1 MVQLPVLSY
10 DPKQSFG
17 LDVTEVEYRRDLNVS
32 WMARVYQ
39 PQGTGPFPVMLDV
52 HGGRWNRGTR
62 TNAEVMDRALAESG
76 IVVASIEFR
85 LAPDHPYPAQVAD
98 INYGTRWL
106 KAHARDFN
114 ADPGSIGAI
123 GSSSGGHGVF
133 LSGMR
138 PHDPRYAALPL
149 DEAPELDATLN
160 YILACWPVV
169 DPHARYLYA
178 QETNN
183 EGLVAATNAYFTS
196 SDGATEG
203 NPHMILQRGEM
214 VTLPPAFI
222 IQGTEDDNIPVPAT
236 REFAEAYRRS
246 GGEIQLEIFD
256 GMPHGFGYRRG
267 PETDRAVDLVKAFIA
282 RQLSAPARTGS

>member
-1 MVQLPVLSY
+1 M
-10 DPKQSFG
+10 
-17 LDVTEVEYRRDLNVS
+17 
-32 WMARVYQ
+32 
-39 PQGTGPFPVMLDV
+39 
-52 HGGRWNRGTR
+52 
-62 TNAEVMDRALAESG
+62 
-76 IVVASIEFR
+76 
-85 LAPDHPYPAQVAD
+85 
-98 INYGTRWL
+98 
-106 KAHARDFN
+106 
-114 ADPGSIGAI
+114 
-123 GSSSGGHGVF
+123 
-133 LSGMR
+133 
-138 PHDPRYAALPL
+138 
-149 DEAPELDATLN
+149 
-160 YILACWPVV
+160 

-214 VTLPPAFI
+214 VTLPPAII

-236 REFAEAYRRS
+236 KEFAEAYRRS

-256 GMPHGFGYRRG
+256 GMPHGFGYRPG

>member
-1 MVQLPVLSY
+1 MVQLPALSY
-10 DPKQSFG
+10 DPRQSFG

-106 KAHARDFN
+106 KARARDFN

-214 VTLPPAFI
+214 VTLPPAII

-236 REFAEAYRRS
+236 KEFAEAYRRS

-256 GMPHGFGYRRG
+256 GMPHGFGYRPG

-282 RQLSAPARTGS
+282 LQLSAPARTGS

>member
-1 MVQLPVLSY
+1 MVRLPALSY
-10 DPKQSFG
+10 DPKQSFE
-17 LDVTEVEYRRDLNVS
+17 LDVVEVEYRRDQDVP
-32 WMARVYQ
+32 WMVRVYQ

-76 IVVASIEFR
+76 IVVAAIEFR
-85 LAPDHPYPAQVAD
+85 LAPDYPYPAQVAD

-114 ADPGSIGAI
+114 ADPDSIGAI

-133 LSGMR
+133 LSAMR
-138 PHDPRYAALPL
+138 PNDPRYAALPL
-149 DEAPELDATLN
+149 DEAPDLDATLN

-169 DPHARYLYA
+169 DPQARYRYA

-183 EGLVAATNAYFTS
+183 DGLIAATNAYFTS

-203 NPHMILQRGEM
+203 NPHMILQRGEK
-214 VTLPPAFI
+214 VTLPPAII

-236 REFAEAYRRS
+236 REFVEAYRRS

-256 GMPHGFGYRRG
+256 GMPHGFGYLAG

-282 RQLSAPARTGS
+282 LRLSAPAKTAS

>member
-196 SDGATEG
+196 SDGVTEG

-214 VTLPPAFI
+214 VTLPPAII

-236 REFAEAYRRS
+236 KEFAEAYRRS

>member
-214 VTLPPAFI
+214 VTLPPAII

-236 REFAEAYRRS
+236 KEFAEAYRRS

>member
-1 MVQLPVLSY
+1 MVQLPALSY

-114 ADPGSIGAI
+114 ADPSSIGAI

-196 SDGATEG
+196 SDGVTEG

-214 VTLPPAFI
+214 VTLPPAII

-236 REFAEAYRRS
+236 KEFAEAYRRS

>member
-1 MVQLPVLSY
+1 MVQLPALSY

-196 SDGATEG
+196 SDGVTEG

-236 REFAEAYRRS
+236 KEFAEAYRRS

-256 GMPHGFGYRRG
+256 GMPHGFGYSRG

>member
-1 MVQLPVLSY
+1 MVQLPALSY

-196 SDGATEG
+196 SDGVTEG

-214 VTLPPAFI
+214 VTLPPAII

-236 REFAEAYRRS
+236 KEFAEAYRRS

>member
-196 SDGATEG
+196 SDGTTEG

-214 VTLPPAFI
+214 VTLPPAII

-236 REFAEAYRRS
+236 KEFAEAYRRS

>member
-1 MVQLPVLSY
+1 MVQLPALSY

-85 LAPDHPYPAQVAD
+85 LAPDHPYPAQVVD

-106 KAHARDFN
+106 KARARDFN

-214 VTLPPAFI
+214 VTLPPAII

-236 REFAEAYRRS
+236 KEFAEAYRRS

-256 GMPHGFGYRRG
+256 GMPHGFGYRPG

>member
-1 MVQLPVLSY
+1 MVQLPALSY

-106 KAHARDFN
+106 KARARDFN

-183 EGLVAATNAYFTS
+183 EGLVVATNAYFTS

-214 VTLPPAFI
+214 VTLPPAII

-236 REFAEAYRRS
+236 KEFAEAYRRS

-267 PETDRAVDLVKAFIA
+267 PETECAVDLVKAFIA

>member
-1 MVQLPVLSY
+1 MVQLPALSY

-76 IVVASIEFR
+76 MVVASIEFR

-214 VTLPPAFI
+214 VTLPPAII

-236 REFAEAYRRS
+236 KEFAEAYRRS

>member
-1 MVQLPVLSY
+1 MASESVVAY
-10 DPKQSFG
+10 DPDRVCEISVQD
-17 LDVTEVEYRRDLNVS
+17 LEYRDGLAVRI
-32 WMARVYQ
+32 YQ
-39 PQGTGPFPVMLDV
+39 PVGAGPCPALVDV
-52 HGGRWNRGTR
+52 HGGVWSGGDR
-62 TNAEVMDRALAESG
+62 TNAEVIDRALAESG
-76 IVVASIEFR
+76 IVVAAIEFR

-133 LSGMR
+133 LSAMR
-138 PHDPRYAALPL
+138 PHDPRYAVLPL

-169 DPHARYLYA
+169 DPHARIQYA
-178 QETNN
+178 HDTNN
-183 EGLVAATNAYFTS
+183 DGLITATEAYFTS

-203 NPHMILQRGEM
+203 NPHMILQRGET
-214 VTLPPAFI
+214 VTLPPAII

-236 REFAEAYRRS
+236 KEFAEAYRRS
-246 GGEIQLEIFD
+246 GGEMQLEIFD
-256 GMPHGFGYRRG
+256 GMPHGFGYRPG

-282 RQLSAPARTGS
+282 RQLSAPARTVS

>member
-138 PHDPRYAALPL
+138 PHAPRYAALPL

-214 VTLPPAFI
+214 VPLPPAII

-236 REFAEAYRRS
+236 KEFSEAYRRS

-256 GMPHGFGYRRG
+256 GMPHGFGYRPG

>member
-1 MVQLPVLSY
+1 MVQLPALSY

-214 VTLPPAFI
+214 VTLPPAII

-236 REFAEAYRRS
+236 KEFAEAYRRS
-246 GGEIQLEIFD
+246 GGEIQLETFD

>member
-39 PQGTGPFPVMLDV
+39 PHGTGPFPVMLDV

-114 ADPGSIGAI
+114 ADPGSIGAM

-183 EGLVAATNAYFTS
+183 EGLVVATNAYFTS

-236 REFAEAYRRS
+236 KEFAEAYRRS

>member
-1 MVQLPVLSY
+1 MVQLPALSY

-236 REFAEAYRRS
+236 KEFAEAYRRS

>member
-1 MVQLPVLSY
+1 MVQLPALSY

-106 KAHARDFN
+106 KARARDFN

-214 VTLPPAFI
+214 VTLPPAII

>member
-1 MVQLPVLSY
+1 MVQLPALSY

-85 LAPDHPYPAQVAD
+85 LAPDHPFPAQVAD

-214 VTLPPAFI
+214 VTLPPAII

-236 REFAEAYRRS
+236 KEFAEAYRRS

>member
-1 MVQLPVLSY
+1 MVQLPALSY
-10 DPKQSFG
+10 DLKQSFG
-17 LDVTEVEYRRDLNVS
+17 LDVTKVEYRRDLNVS

-106 KAHARDFN
+106 KAHARDFK

-196 SDGATEG
+196 SDGVTEG

-236 REFAEAYRRS
+236 KEFAEAYRRS

>member
-1 MVQLPVLSY
+1 MVQLPALSY
-10 DPKQSFG
+10 NPKQSFE
-17 LDVTEVEYRRDLNVS
+17 LDISEVEYRRDQDFS

-39 PQGTGPFPVMLDV
+39 PQGAGPFPVMLDV
-52 HGGRWNRGTR
+52 HGGRWNRGNR

-76 IVVASIEFR
+76 IVVAAIEFR

-114 ADPGSIGAI
+114 ADPASIGAI

-133 LSGMR
+133 LSAMR
-138 PHDPRYAALPL
+138 PHDPRYSALPL

-169 DPHARYLYA
+169 DPHARIQYA
-178 QETNN
+178 HDTNN
-183 EGLVAATNAYFTS
+183 DGLITATNAYFTTI
-196 SDGATEG
+196 DGATEG
-203 NPHMILQRGEM
+203 NPHMILQRGEK
-214 VTLPPAFI
+214 VNLPPAII

-236 REFAEAYRRS
+236 KKFAEEYRRR

-256 GMPHGFGYRRG
+256 GMPHGFGYRAG
-267 PETDRAVDLVKAFIA
+267 PETDRAVDLVKTFIA
-282 RQLSAPARTGS
+282 RQLSALARSGS

>member
-1 MVQLPVLSY
+1 MVQLPALSY

-138 PHDPRYAALPL
+138 PHDPRYAALP
-149 DEAPELDATLN
+149 
-160 YILACWPVV
+160 
-169 DPHARYLYA
+169 
-178 QETNN
+178 
-183 EGLVAATNAYFTS
+183 
-196 SDGATEG
+196 
-203 NPHMILQRGEM
+203 
-214 VTLPPAFI
+214 
-222 IQGTEDDNIPVPAT
+222 
-236 REFAEAYRRS
+236 
-246 GGEIQLEIFD
+246 
-256 GMPHGFGYRRG
+256 
-267 PETDRAVDLVKAFIA
+267 
-282 RQLSAPARTGS
+282 

>member
-1 MVQLPVLSY
+1 MVQLPALSY

-98 INYGTRWL
+98 IYYGTRWM

-214 VTLPPAFI
+214 VTLPPAII

-236 REFAEAYRRS
+236 KEFAEAYRRS

>member
-1 MVQLPVLSY
+1 MVQLPALSY

-85 LAPDHPYPAQVAD
+85 LAPDPPYPAQVAD

-236 REFAEAYRRS
+236 KEFAEAYRRS

-256 GMPHGFGYRRG
+256 GMPHGFGYRPG
-267 PETDRAVDLVKAFIA
+267 PETDRAVDLVKAFIG

>member
-1 MVQLPVLSY
+1 MVQLPALSY
-10 DPKQSFG
+10 DLKQSFG

-214 VTLPPAFI
+214 VTLPPAII

-236 REFAEAYRRS
+236 KEFAEAYRRS

>member
-1 MVQLPVLSY
+1 MVQLPALSY

-39 PQGTGPFPVMLDV
+39 PQGPGPFPGMLDV
-52 HGGRWNRGTR
+52 HGGRWYRGTR

-214 VTLPPAFI
+214 VTLPPAII

-236 REFAEAYRRS
+236 KEFAEAYRRS

>member
-1 MVQLPVLSY
+1 MVQLPALSY
-10 DPKQSFG
+10 DPRQSFG

-214 VTLPPAFI
+214 VTLPPAII

-236 REFAEAYRRS
+236 KEFAEAYRRS

>member
-1 MVQLPVLSY
+1 MVQLPALSY

-62 TNAEVMDRALAESG
+62 TNSEVMDRALAESD

-106 KAHARDFN
+106 KAHAGDFN

-214 VTLPPAFI
+214 VTLPPAII

-236 REFAEAYRRS
+236 KEFAEAYRRS

-282 RQLSAPARTGS
+282 RQLSARARTGS

>member
-1 MVQLPVLSY
+1 MVQLPALSY
-10 DPKQSFG
+10 DSKQSFG

-214 VTLPPAFI
+214 VTLPPAII

-236 REFAEAYRRS
+236 KEFAEAYRRS

>member
-1 MVQLPVLSY
+1 MVQLPTLSY

-214 VTLPPAFI
+214 VTLPPAII

-236 REFAEAYRRS
+236 KEFAEAYRRS

>member
-1 MVQLPVLSY
+1 MVQLPALSY

-17 LDVTEVEYRRDLNVS
+17 LDVTEVEYRRGLNVS

-214 VTLPPAFI
+214 VTLPPAII
-222 IQGTEDDNIPVPAT
+222 IQGTEDDNIPVPT
-236 REFAEAYRRS
+236 TKEFAEAYRRC

-256 GMPHGFGYRRG
+256 GMPHGFGYRPG
-267 PETDRAVDLVKAFIA
+267 PETARAVDLVKAFIA
-282 RQLSAPARTGS
+282 RQLAAPARTVS

>member
-196 SDGATEG
+196 SDGVTEG

-214 VTLPPAFI
+214 VTLPPAII

-236 REFAEAYRRS
+236 KEFAEAYLRS

>member
-98 INYGTRWL
+98 INFGTRWL

-236 REFAEAYRRS
+236 KEFAEAYRRS

>member
-1 MVQLPVLSY
+1 
-10 DPKQSFG
+10 
-17 LDVTEVEYRRDLNVS
+17 
-32 WMARVYQ
+32 MAE
-39 PQGTGPFPVMLDV
+39 
-52 HGGRWNRGTR
+52 GGR

-214 VTLPPAFI
+214 VTLPPAII

-236 REFAEAYRRS
+236 KEFAEAYRRS

>member
-1 MVQLPVLSY
+1 MVQLPALSY

-17 LDVTEVEYRRDLNVS
+17 LEVTEVEYRRDLNVS
-32 WMARVYQ
+32 WMAWVYQ

-106 KAHARDFN
+106 KARARDFN

-196 SDGATEG
+196 SDGTTEG
-203 NPHMILQRGEM
+203 NPHMILQRGET
-214 VTLPPAFI
+214 VILPPAII

-236 REFAEAYRRS
+236 KEFAEAYRRC

-256 GMPHGFGYRRG
+256 GMPHGFGYRPG
-267 PETDRAVDLVKAFIA
+267 PETDRAVDLIKAFIA
-282 RQLSAPARTGS
+282 RQLSAPARAGS